1 MLSMDIFDNDAFKA
15 LNMIEAINVIPNSW
29 GLIGELGLFVDTPNR
44 GVDFSLEQS
53 NGVLAI
59 MQSSE
64 RSTSLPGMKRG
75 KRSLKK
81 MSTAR
86 FGQKSK
92 ITAGDIESIRAFGSM
107 TELKQLIDEV
117 AERQDAL
124 RGNLD
129 ITREYLRSGAIMGQ
143 VLDADGSELLNLF
156 DEFEVT
162 RKEVNFEFGTAST
175 DLMKKCREVTR
186 HVKVNLKGDVSSG
199 VLALMSPDFTDKLM
213 GHDDFKERY
222 KYFQNV
228 NGGDPLRDDESNG
241 FAFGGIRWKEYLG
254 EGDVP
259 QEDGTTVSRNFI
271 PSGDANF
278 VPLGTRKTFRQ
289 VNGSSDYT
297 RMANLPGQPFYSM
310 IFPDRQEQRF
320 VDVEG
325 MMQTM
330 PICMRPATLVRGY

>member
-1 MLSMDIFDNDAFKA
+1 MLSMDIFNNDAFKT

-29 GLIGELGLFVDTPNR
+29 GLIGELGLFVDTANR
-44 GVDFSLEQS
+44 GVDFSLELN

-59 MQSSE
+59 IQSSE
-64 RSTSLPGMKRG
+64 RSTALPGAKRS

-92 ITAGDIESIRAFGSM
+92 ITAADIESIRAFGSM

-117 AERQDAL
+117 AERQDTVK
-124 RGNLD
+124 GNLD

-143 VLDADGSELLNLF
+143 VLDADGSVLLDLF

-162 RKEVNFEFGTAST
+162 RKVVNFEFATAST
-175 DLMKKCREVTR
+175 DLMAKCREVTR
-186 HVKVNLKGDVSSG
+186 HIKVNLKGDVSAG
-199 VLALMSPDFTDKLM
+199 ALGLTSPEATDKLM
-213 GHDDFKERY
+213 GHEDFKDRY
-222 KYFQNV
+222 KFYQNT
-228 NGGDPLRDDESNG
+228 NGGDPLRDDESAG
-241 FAFGGIRWKEYLG
+241 FKFGGILWKEYLG

-259 QEDGTTVSRNFI
+259 QEDGSTITKNFI
-271 PSGDANF
+271 PSGDINF

-289 VNGSSDYT
+289 VNGSPDYLT
-297 RMANLPGQPFYSM
+297 MTNMPGQPFYSA
-310 IFPDRQEQRF
+310 IFPDKQEGRF

-330 PICMRPATLVRGY
+330 PICTRPATLVRGY